1 MYAVPRILRI
11 LVFATFSLAALVA
24 LAGWLVRTRRVS
36 PFGRLGRTLRSVTDP
51 VLRPV
56 EARLVRLGGNPVHAG
71 WWLVV
76 VVAVAG
82 VLRPSLLDWM
92 VRTAYCFSAAAT
104 GGAGALFAF
113 LVVAAYNLLVIALAV
128 RVVASWLGWFRYSR
142 WVRPAYALT
151 DWLVEPIRRLLPPAG
166 PIDFSPLVAWLR
178 AWGVT
183 PSLLGGPWAP
193 QSSAS
198 AENAPPRPPRADV
211 APAPTHPRARAA

>member
-1 MYAVPRILRI
+1 MYDVHTILRI
-11 LVFATFSLAALVA
+11 LIFATFCLAALVA

-82 VLRPSLLDWM
+82 VLLLSLLDWI
-92 VRTAYCFSAAAT
+92 VRTAYWFYAAAT
-104 GGAGALFAF
+104 GGPGALFAL
-113 LVVAAYNLLVIALAV
+113 LVAAAYNVLVIALVV

-151 DWLVEPIRRLLPPAG
+151 DWLGEAIRRLLPPAG
-166 PIDFSPLVAWLR
+166 PIDFSPLVAWLLL
-178 AWGVT
+178 WGVREIFLVA
-183 PSLLGGPWAP
+183 PLGR
-193 QSSAS
+193 QSSSSPWCPRRAS
-198 AENAPPRPPRADV
+198 PR
-211 APAPTHPRARAA
+211 APAPTA